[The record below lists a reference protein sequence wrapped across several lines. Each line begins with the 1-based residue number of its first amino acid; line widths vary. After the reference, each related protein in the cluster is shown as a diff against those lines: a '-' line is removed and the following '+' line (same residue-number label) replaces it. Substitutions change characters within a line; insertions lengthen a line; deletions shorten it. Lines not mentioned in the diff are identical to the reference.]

1 MPTYKNKPSISF
13 SILIT
18 YHCFSHHFS
27 SCRPSLF
34 LFFSCLLPFWQW
46 LVLRASAM
54 MLIRR
59 VSADVVSGKGNKT
72 WHSRLD

>member
-1 MPTYKNKPSISF
+1 MPTYKNKSSISF

-18 YHCFSHHFS
+18 YHSLSHFS
-27 SCRPSLF
+27 SCRSSLF

-59 VSADVVSGKGNKT
+59 VSADVVSGKQNNNMAV
-72 WHSRLD
+72 